1 MVCSEMLNQVQ
12 HDRGGCWIFWHDRV
26 QNVIPNL
33 IRDLFYFVDKTKQ
46 MLLHLFLT
54 FFLLYISRTWFSILI
69 TSVFVFEILRQA
81 QDDEWFCW
89 MTSGFVGWRVV
100 CWMTCG
106 LLDDVWF
113 CWMTCG
119 FVVRMW
125 WFFFQKNYGKLLE
138 IKIKLLYIYGTCRD
152 GGIGRHK
159 GLKIPRQLNDVPVR
173 LRFSAVGCSL
183 WTAFFY
189 AFVFYARMRGT
200 NSREMLILKHSL

>member
-1 MVCSEMLNQVQ
+1 MVCREMLNLVQ
-12 HDRGGCWIFWHDRV
+12 HDRV

-54 FFLLYISRTWFSILI
+54 FFLLYKSRTWFGISLHEGSEMLNQVQHFRIGK
-69 TSVFVFEILRQA
+69 VFFKK
-81 QDDEWFCW
+81 
-89 MTSGFVGWRVV
+89 T
-100 CWMTCG
+100 
-106 LLDDVWF
+106 
-113 CWMTCG
+113 
-119 FVVRMW
+119 
-125 WFFFQKNYGKLLE
+125 GKVLE
-138 IKIKLLYIYGTCRD
+138 INVVLLYINGTCRD